1 MERETLGTKR
11 QLPWPFGG
19 CATEREYEGLKKYE
33 WLSLSEDMVIQ
44 EGHVRVDLESL
55 NKQYF

>member
-1 MERETLGTKR
+1 MNHPPLADRGWRDKGDTPCSLLPWKMERETLGTKR

-33 WLSLSEDMVIQ
+33 
-44 EGHVRVDLESL
+44 
-55 NKQYF
+55 